1 MALETEI
8 NYLKS
13 MMLRM
18 ANTVISNLKV
28 AFDAYL
34 HFDPDKKY
42 IVKGIKVDKISEET
56 LREIKMERI
65 MPDEKML
72 NILSNFERYHLKNIY
87 LDENNNVV
95 KIIER

>member
-42 IVKGIKVDKISEET
+42 IVNDDLVDQQERLIEEEC
-56 LREIKMERI
+56 L
-65 MPDEKML
+65 D
-72 NILSNFERYHLKNIY
+72 IL
-87 LDENNNVV
+87 V
-95 KIIER
+95 K